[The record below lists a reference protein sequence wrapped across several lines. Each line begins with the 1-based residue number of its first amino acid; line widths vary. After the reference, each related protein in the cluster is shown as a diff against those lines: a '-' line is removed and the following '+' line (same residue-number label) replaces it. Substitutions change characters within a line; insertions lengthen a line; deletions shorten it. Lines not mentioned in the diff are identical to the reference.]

1 MRKRSSSAL
10 ALDLINTRIVRALL
24 PMAFGFTGC
33 AFGFISL
40 CAYISL
46 ASETRIVPYVITV
59 DRTGAVISRDDLKA
73 EKTIPEAALASDLAS
88 FICDLRTVTEDSN
101 LRARAVR
108 RVYSR
113 LRDGTQAMDAVEKY
127 YLSLRTDE
135 PRAQTDVC
143 IENIIRV
150 SDDSF
155 QIDWSERSDAN
166 ETLMRSHL
174 TYAVT
179 PDGGSSL
186 DALKLNP
193 LGVRVTAIS
202 QSQRVASQKNLKEG
216 S

>member
-10 ALDLINTRIVRALL
+10 ALDLINKRIARTLI

-33 AFGFISL
+33 AFGFISR
-40 CAYISL
+40 CAYINL
-46 ASETRIVPYVITV
+46 ASKTRIVPYVITV
-59 DRTGAVISRDDLKA
+59 DRTGAVISRDDLKP

-88 FICDLRTVTEDSN
+88 FISDLRTVTEDSN

-127 YLSLRTDE
+127 YLSMRSEE
-135 PRAQTDVC
+135 PGAQTDVC

-155 QIDWSERSDAN
+155 QIDWSEKADGN

-174 TYAVT
+174 TYAVA
-179 PDGGSSL
+179 PSDGSSL
-186 DALKLNP
+186 DALRLNP

-202 QSQRVASQKNLKEG
+202 QSQRVVSQKNIKEG